1 MITNRIDIWGP
12 QLEDTFNLPSI
23 MLDEPVVNIDCDI
36 PDTYL
41 WTSSSDNT
49 NIYCFPNLNIP
60 IWVNTRI
67 DEITNTEFI
76 SQVVF
81 SKTYWDY
88 DFECFNFNNMGV
100 VKSALIT
107 NANSSSRC
115 KINFDHNT
123 NTVNEIDFGN
133 YTRFNTGIGL
143 GEPAETVE
151 DLLFDENYFHEPF
164 NIINDII
171 NRNNFISLG
180 LTLPILEPVI
190 LNTPTPN

>member
-1 MITNRIDIWGP
+1 MTTTHIDIWGP
-12 QLEDTFNLPSI
+12 QLEGTFNLPS
-23 MLDEPVVNIDCDI
+23 MLINEQVTIIDCDI

-60 IWVNTRI
+60 IWVNTKI

-88 DFECFNFNNMGV
+88 DFECYNFNNIGV

-115 KINFDHNT
+115 KISFDHNT
-123 NTVNEIDFGN
+123 HTVNGLDFGN
-133 YTRFNTGIGL
+133 YTHFNTGIGL
-143 GEPAETVE
+143 GESAETVE

-171 NRNNFISLG
+171 NQNNFISLG
-180 LTLPILEPVI
+180 VSLPVLEPVI
-190 LNTPTPN
+190 LNTPLPN